1 MPISFRCETC
11 RRSIRVPDGSEGKL
25 TRCPDCFSIVL
36 IPFQPI
42 GKVAKKP
49 QEFAIPDEAD
59 DPLGITGKHV
69 PRWEAAYPPNASSSE
84 APNNHN
90 TVQAPQPAAPA
101 PKPVNPFA
109 EMSEETPSEELV
121 PSYAEE
127 ISDDDIFRQERAERG
142 GHILAVISII
152 LIVLITVSLVLTLV
166 GLVASFSATSN
177 RTSPDLHWV
186 AQLFGA
192 LTIPALQVGTLF
204 GLNQARKRGNYV
216 NAFVAMVLAAIPCVN
231 LSGLLIV
238 PLILPIWGM
247 ILLSRQE
254 IKAMFQSNWEMRPE

>member
-42 GKVAKKP
+42 GKVTKKP
-49 QEFAIPDEAD
+49 QEFAAPNEVE
-59 DPLGITGKHV
+59 DPLGITGKHE
-69 PRWEAAYPPNASSSE
+69 PRWEAAYPPNAPPAE
-84 APNNHN
+84 APKNH
-90 TVQAPQPAAPA
+90 TAVQAPQPAATA

-109 EMSEETPSEELV
+109 DVVEETLSDELV
-121 PSYAEE
+121 PSYPQE
-127 ISDDDIFRQERAERG
+127 IADDDILRQERAARG
-142 GHILAVISII
+142 GHTLAVISII
-152 LIVLITVSLVLTLV
+152 LIVLITFSLVLTLV
-166 GLVASFSATSN
+166 GLVARFSAISN
-177 RTSPDLHWV
+177 RTSPDLYWV

-204 GLNQARKRGNYV
+204 GLNQARKRGQYV